1 MVTRERRILVLTFY
15 YPPDLAAGSF
25 RAHAL
30 VEALLQ
36 QSWDVRIDVITALPN
51 RYSTFQ
57 LDAPEEET
65 SERLTIRRIPIPSH
79 RSGMYDQARAFATFA
94 RGAAAVA
101 RVARYDMVFATS
113 SRLMTAT
120 LGAWVARRQ
129 RAPLYLDLR
138 DIFVDTI
145 KDVLP
150 RGSLLFRPIFSMQER
165 WTMRRAAH
173 VNLVSPGFSPYFS
186 RRYPTRAFSFY
197 TNGVDPEFARPDA
210 NRGQKTD
217 ARTPPFMVVYAGN
230 LGEGQGLHAII
241 PAIAKRL
248 VDRASFTVIG
258 DGGRRDRLQAT
269 LRDMDVRNVEL
280 VPPMSRERLI
290 EQYERADILFLHLN
304 DYDAFEKVLPSKIFE
319 YAALGKPIWAGVA
332 GYAARFLSEEVENS
346 AVFRPCDLEE
356 ALLAFER
363 LTVRD
368 APRKAFVRKY
378 SRTRIMSDMAADVLA
393 YVGSGSSR

>member
-1 MVTRERRILVLTFY
+1 MVTRGRRILVLTFY

-36 QSWDVRIDVITALPN
+36 QSSDVRIDVITALPN

-173 VNLVSPGFSPYFS
+173 VNLVSPGFGPYFS
-186 RRYPTRAFSFY
+186 RRYPTRSFSFY
-197 TNGVDPEFARPDA
+197 TNGVDPEFVRPDVDRRQEA
-210 NRGQKTD
+210 D
-217 ARTPPFMVVYAGN
+217 ARMPPFKVVYAGN
-230 LGEGQGLHAII
+230 LGEGQGLHTII
-241 PAIAKRL
+241 PAVAKRL
-248 VDRASFTVIG
+248 GDRASFTVIG
-258 DGGRRDRLQAT
+258 DGGRRERLQKALT
-269 LRDMDVRNVEL
+269 DLDVRNVEL
-280 VPPMSRERLI
+280 VSPMSRERLI
-290 EQYERADILFLHLN
+290 ERYEGADILFLHLN
-304 DYDAFEKVLPSKIFE
+304 HHSAFEKVLPSKIFE

-346 AVFRPCDLEE
+346 AVFRPCDVGE

-368 APRKAFVRKY
+368 VPREAFVRKY
-378 SRTRIMSDMAADVLA
+378 SRTRIMSDMAADLLA
-393 YVGSGSSR
+393 RIGSGSSK

>member
-1 MVTRERRILVLTFY
+1 
-15 YPPDLAAGSF
+15 
-25 RAHAL
+25 
-30 VEALLQ
+30 
-36 QSWDVRIDVITALPN
+36 
-51 RYSTFQ
+51 
-57 LDAPEEET
+57 
-65 SERLTIRRIPIPSH
+65 
-79 RSGMYDQARAFATFA
+79 MYDQARAFAGFA

-101 RVARYDMVFATS
+101 RKARYDLVYATS

-120 LGAWVARRQ
+120 LAAWVARRQ

-150 RGSLLFRPIFSMQER
+150 RSSLLLRPFFSMQER
-165 WTMRRAAH
+165 WTVGGAEH
-173 VNLVSPGFSPYFS
+173 VNLVSPGFGPYFS
-186 RRYPTRAFSFY
+186 RRYPTRSFSFY
-197 TNGVDPEFARPDA
+197 TNGVDPEFVRPDA
-210 NRGQKTD
+210 EHRQKAE
-217 ARTPPFMVVYAGN
+217 ARTPPFKVLYAGN
-230 LGEGQGLHAII
+230 LGEGQGLHTIV
-241 PAIAKRL
+241 PAVAKRL
-248 VDRASFTVIG
+248 DDRASFMVIG
-258 DGGRRDRLQAT
+258 DGGRRERLQTALT
-269 LRDMDVRNVEL
+269 DLDVRNVEL

-290 EQYERADILFLHLN
+290 ERYEGADILFLHLN
-304 DYDAFEKVLPSKIFE
+304 HHPAFEKVLPSKIFE

-393 YVGSGSSR
+393 HVGSGSSR